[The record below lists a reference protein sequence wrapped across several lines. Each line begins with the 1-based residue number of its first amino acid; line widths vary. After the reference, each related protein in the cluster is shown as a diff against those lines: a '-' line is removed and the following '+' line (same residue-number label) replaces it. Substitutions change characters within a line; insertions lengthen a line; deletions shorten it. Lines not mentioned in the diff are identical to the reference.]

1 MTGVELIL
9 AALATG
15 AAAGV
20 SESAGTAVRDAYAG
34 LREVLRRR
42 SAADSADGAS
52 GADGDAET
60 RELLEAE
67 EVEPGVW
74 EARMRGRLLE
84 TGADR
89 DERVLAAARLLLER
103 ADASGA
109 RQVRYEVSADQA
121 KGLQIGD
128 HNTQT
133 NHFS

>member
-34 LREVLRRR
+34 LRDALRRR
-42 SAADSADGAS
+42 AAPEGA
-52 GADGDAET
+52 GDDTGT
-60 RELLEAE
+60 RELPAAE
-67 EVEPGVW
+67 ETEPGLW
-74 EARMRGRLLE
+74 EARMRGRLVE

-103 ADASGA
+103 AEAAGA
-109 RQVRYEVSADQA
+109 RRAGPVVNAEQA
-121 KGLQIGD
+121 KGVQIGD

>member
-20 SESAGTAVRDAYAG
+20 SETAGTAVRDAYAG
-34 LREVLRRR
+34 LRDALRRR
-42 SAADSADGAS
+42 AGGAADPA
-52 GADGDAET
+52 T

-67 EVEPGVW
+67 EVEPGLW
-74 EARMRGRLLE
+74 EARMRGRLEE

-89 DERVLAAARLLLER
+89 DEEVLAAARLLLER
-103 ADASGA
+103 ADGPRA
-109 RQVRYEVSADQA
+109 RPEVNAEQA
-121 KGLQIGD
+121 KGVQIGD

>member
-20 SESAGTAVRDAYAG
+20 SESAGSAVRDAYAG
-34 LREVLRRR
+34 LRDALRRR
-42 SAADSADGAS
+42 AAPDGP
-52 GADGDAET
+52 DGGTPEP
-60 RELLEAE
+60 LEAE
-67 EVEPGVW
+67 EVEPGLW
-74 EARMRGRLLE
+74 EARMRGRLVE

-103 ADASGA
+103 AGAAGAPRTGHTVDAEQA
-109 RQVRYEVSADQA
+109 RGV
-121 KGLQIGD
+121 QIGD